1 MNAAGKNCEQTM
13 CAFSFTAQMQCLDI
27 CDIFFACSW
36 IFCHWPSF
44 LVQTDK
50 CIRFHVTFFR
60 HLCLYGE
67 WKMSCSCPCT
77 AWVRLVFVGEEDSS
91 VKLCCFPGKHNCS
104 FLRLK
109 KKTTLVD
116 SKEMHHGNKHAAKFT
131 VFFPT
136 VHAWTYEVN
145 WSASEEK
152 CYVQPLA
159 Y

>member
-13 CAFSFTAQMQCLDI
+13 RAFSFTAQMQRLDI
-27 CDIFFACSW
+27 RDIFFFFACSW
-36 IFCHWPSF
+36 IFCRWPSF

-50 CIRFHVTFFR
+50 CIRFHLIFFR
-60 HLCLYGE
+60 HLACMVSE
-67 WKMSCSCPCT
+67 KCPCT
-77 AWVRLVFVGEEDSS
+77 AWVRLVFGGEEDIS

-104 FLRLK
+104 FLHLK
-109 KKTTLVD
+109 KKNTLVD
-116 SKEMHHGNKHAAKFT
+116 SKETHHGNKHAAKFT

-136 VHAWTYEVN
+136 VHAWRYKVN